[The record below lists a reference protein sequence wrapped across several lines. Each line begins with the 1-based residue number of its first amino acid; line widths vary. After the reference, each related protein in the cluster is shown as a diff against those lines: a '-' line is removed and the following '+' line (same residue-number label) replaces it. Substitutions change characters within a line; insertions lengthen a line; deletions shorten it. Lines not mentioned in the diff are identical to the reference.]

1 MLVSNLAWL
10 PSGLYSLSL
19 FHRCTCVPVSLTS
32 LFLSLVYPSLSIFY
46 LIYPSLSLVY
56 PSLFVFHMSSVSLTG
71 LLNLSLSQHTLSH
84 VPISLI
90 SIFLLLVYLTL
101 SISLSI
107 YPSHSLVYPS
117 LSLFLVI
124 GLSLTS
130 VPHLSL
136 LHFLSVHTL
145 VNPFLS
151 HLYFCYYFIRL
162 YSSLLLMYPS
172 PSLVY
177 PSLFL
182 LHYSPSLSYYFT
194 ISSSLTHFSLLISL
208 SLSNQ
213 QTSVLVS
220 LSLTHKLIYLFFT
233 LSHTCSHISHSL
245 YFINSF
251 PSLSISI
258 IILVLFLSHSSTYN
272 VIFGTRQKKYLS
284 KI

>member
-46 LIYPSLSLVY
+46 LIYPSLSLFY

-71 LLNLSLSQHTLSH
+71 LLNPSLSQHTLSH
-84 VPISLI
+84 VPISLT
-90 SIFLLLVYLTL
+90 SIFLLLVYLTLSISL

-117 LSLFLVI
+117 LSLFLVV

-151 HLYFCYYFIRL
+151 HLYFCYYFIHL
-162 YSSLLLMYPS
+162 YSSLLFMYPS

-182 LHYSPSLSYYFT
+182 LHYSPSLSYYFS

-213 QTSVLVS
+213 KTSVPVS

-233 LSHTCSHISHSL
+233 LSHTRVPISLTLSISL
-245 YFINSF
+245 TVFLLF
-251 PSLSISI
+251 PSL
-258 IILVLFLSHSSTYN
+258 LLF
-272 VIFGTRQKKYLS
+272 
-284 KI
+284 